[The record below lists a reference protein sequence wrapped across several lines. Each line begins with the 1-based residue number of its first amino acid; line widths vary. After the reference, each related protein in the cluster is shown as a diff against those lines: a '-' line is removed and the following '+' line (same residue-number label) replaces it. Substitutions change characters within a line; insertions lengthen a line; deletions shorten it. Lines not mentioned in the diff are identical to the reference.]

1 MSSIRHRPL
10 LRFEAHEKAKV
21 VSTHS
26 SPLTATSTEETT
38 KTSMKRK
45 GAYKKRRVGR
55 GRKGSSRKKTGRVG
69 KRPRVVKG
77 RVQLKISG
85 YSGVQRLPPSSLIPF
100 LPIARIKAAAKRAL
114 LASGKKRTTRKKRRT
129 GSKRRRS

>member
-21 VSTHS
+21 VSHS
-26 SPLTATSTEETT
+26 LPLTATSTEE
-38 KTSMKRK
+38 KTQKSSMKRK
-45 GAYKKRRVGR
+45 GASKKRRVGS
-55 GRKGSSRKKTGRVG
+55 GKKGSSKRSGRVG

-85 YSGVQRLPPSSLIPF
+85 YSGIQRLPPSSLIPF
-100 LPIARIKAAAKRAL
+100 LPVARIKAAAKRAL
-114 LASGKKRTTRKKRRT
+114 LASGKKRIVKRKKRS
-129 GSKRRRS
+129 GHKKRY